1 MKLWKVEQM
10 RLYDFE
16 RGYCSILTTYKIW
29 GYTIYKRTIKWSLK
43 SVV

>member
-16 RGYCSILTTYKIW
+16 RGYCSILTTYKIL
-29 GYTIYKRTIKWSLK
+29 GFTIRKKMVKWSLK